1 MPPLCS
7 QWGAPLLGGSHSL
20 EPRKE
25 VWALMGIMNDHYRG
39 YRTIYPPLSNY
50 PGQNRVE
57 IAGSLKLRAFGGA
70 DSPKPILKL
79 FSVEIV
85 ISSRDDKSRNCWSVE
100 IATKP
105 HLAKSENC
113 QHVEIVVKFSAGALR
128 ARVEIARKPTL
139 RRTNSKHFPLLEA
152 L

>member
-1 MPPLCS
+1 MGRSLNWAGKHFSKLLKFHLIGPL
-7 QWGAPLLGGSHSL
+7 GAAQARPFES
-20 EPRKE
+20 
-25 VWALMGIMNDHYRG
+25 YRG

-57 IAGSLKLRAFGGA
+57 IAGSLKLRAFWGA

-113 QHVEIVVKFSAGALR
+113 QHVEIVVKFSTGALR
-128 ARVEIARKPTL
+128 ARVEIARKPAL